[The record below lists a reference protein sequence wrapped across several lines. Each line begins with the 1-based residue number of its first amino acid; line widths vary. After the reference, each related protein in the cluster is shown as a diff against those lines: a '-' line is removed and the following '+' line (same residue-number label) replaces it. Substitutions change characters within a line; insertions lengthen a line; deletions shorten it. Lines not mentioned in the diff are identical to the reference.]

1 MEQNKQSRQIDKEF
15 LLTDNSVN
23 SYGFRLLTEGYMQEE
38 FEKNPIGYYM
48 HLRDDGVVVRWT
60 DFRRDGDK
68 VFAKPV
74 INMSNARGGQTY
86 DEVIN
91 GFLNAASVGHYVI
104 LELSD
109 DDSLKVPGQTG
120 PTVTKWYNR
129 ELSLVDIPGNYN
141 ALTNLFDK
149 DGNKINALSDLM
161 SSSNRKTI
169 PSKNTTLPQ
178 KSYEEK
184 RLDILSNKSWDE
196 LDKSGKLE
204 ELKKLSEEA
213 YEEKF
218 RDEFGKYPDSRKS
231 RLKDTTPE
239 KGKKENDDYQKKRM
253 ESLSAKSWNEL
264 DKSGEMAE
272 LKQLSETTYRQKFL
286 EHFGVYPTT

>member
-1 MEQNKQSRQIDKEF
+1 MEQNQQSRPINKDF

-48 HLRDDGVVVRWT
+48 HLREEGVVVRWT

-74 INMSNARGGQTY
+74 INMSNTRGGQTY

-109 DDSLKVPGQTG
+109 DASLKLPGQTG

-149 DGNKINALSDLM
+149 DGNKINALSDLV
-161 SSSNRKTI
+161 STAKT
-169 PSKNTTLPQ
+169 TTTHPTAAPHK
-178 KSYEEK
+178 KSYEQK
-184 RLDILSNKSWDE
+184 RIDTLSNMSWHE
-196 LDKSGKLE
+196 LDRSGKLE
-204 ELKKLSEEA
+204 ELKKLSEDA

-218 RDEFGKYPDSRKS
+218 RDEFGKYPDSRKN
-231 RLKDTTPE
+231 RLKDAKPE
-239 KGKKENDDYQKKRM
+239 TGKKEKDEYQKKRL
-253 ESLSAKSWNEL
+253 ETLSAKSWDEL
-264 DKSGEMAE
+264 DRSGDMVE
-272 LKQLSETTYRQKFL
+272 LKQLSETAYRAKVF
-286 EHFGVYPTT
+286 ENFGVYPTT